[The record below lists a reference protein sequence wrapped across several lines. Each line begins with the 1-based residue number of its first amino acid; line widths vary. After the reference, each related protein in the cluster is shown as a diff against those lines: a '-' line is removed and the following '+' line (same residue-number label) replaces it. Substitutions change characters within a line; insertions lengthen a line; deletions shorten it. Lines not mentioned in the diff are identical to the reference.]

1 MKIINIISKLS
12 PYGGAQSV
20 CLTHLEFQLK
30 KGFEVVLISGNI
42 NDEFFNSKL
51 KKVIKINLDFLIN
64 FKLMSWIKDL
74 FFLYK
79 FIKKEKPNYIVTHS
93 TVAGVMGRLI
103 GFLLSVKTIHTFHG
117 FNTARKP
124 FYGTIFINT
133 QRLLK
138 TITSKAIYVCNH
150 DYEYAKN
157 KNFLVKD
164 SCVIYNT
171 VGTSSSLS
179 EDLTN
184 DLDKNKTNFVMV
196 ARHSEQKDH
205 KKLFDALKLI
215 DDKNFRVD
223 LVGGGELLEENIKY
237 AEKLNILDKVNFLGE
252 LSNVSQLLSF
262 YDCGILISK
271 MEGLPVS
278 IIEYMKSGLLVI
290 SSDVGGCNE
299 LVKNNLNGF
308 LINNNPA
315 EISSSI
321 KKIICKKCDISN
333 MKNESKKLF
342 NQTFSKEIFFNK
354 LEENLIYKN

>member
-1 MKIINIISKLS
+1 MI
-12 PYGGAQSV
+12 
-20 CLTHLEFQLK
+20 
-30 KGFEVVLISGNI
+30 
-42 NDEFFNSKL
+42 
-51 KKVIKINLDFLIN
+51 
-64 FKLMSWIKDL
+64 
-74 FFLYK
+74 
-79 FIKKEKPNYIVTHS
+79 
-93 TVAGVMGRLI
+93 
-103 GFLLSVKTIHTFHG
+103 
-117 FNTARKP
+117 
-124 FYGTIFINT
+124 
-133 QRLLK
+133 
-138 TITSKAIYVCNH
+138 
-150 DYEYAKN
+150 
-157 KNFLVKD
+157 
-164 SCVIYNT
+164 
-171 VGTSSSLS
+171 
-179 EDLTN
+179 
-184 DLDKNKTNFVMV
+184 
-196 ARHSEQKDH
+196 DH

-354 LEENLIYKN
+354 LEENLIYKNWFCYVSNLFWNTKQLIKFEIKKYTKNEKNGFNKIRGWTIKTN

>member
-1 MKIINIISKLS
+1 MKIINIISRFT

-30 KGFEVVLISGNI
+30 KDFEVILISGNF
-42 NDEFFNSKL
+42 NDEFLTSKF

-64 FKLMSWIKDL
+64 FKLTSWIKDL

-124 FYGTIFINT
+124 FYGKIFINI

-138 TITSKAIYVCNH
+138 TITSKAIYVCKH

-164 SCVIYNT
+164 SCVIYNS
-171 VGTSSSLS
+171 VGTSSSRS

-215 DDKNFRVD
+215 GDKNFRVD
-223 LVGGGELLEENIKY
+223 LVGGGELFEENLKY

-252 LSNVSQLLSF
+252 LSNVSQLLPF

-278 IIEYMKSGLLVI
+278 IIEYMKSGLPVI

-308 LINNNPA
+308 LINNNPT

-321 KKIICKKCDISN
+321 IKIICKKCDVSN

-342 NQTFSKEIFFNK
+342 SQNFSKEIFFNR
-354 LEENLIYKN
+354 LEANHIYKN